1 MLALGWSDGLASWA
15 SSETQENESLTQ
27 TVFKRTISGVW
38 HPDAGHPTVRELP
51 VADVLQVGPGVFAHV
66 LRGGDGTLLQLHLSP
81 VDLGTL
87 PWRDAAGHRASHG

>member
-1 MLALGWSDGLASWA
+1 MVQFLVCVERVASGCW
-15 SSETQENESLTQ
+15 T
-27 TVFKRTISGVW
+27 
-38 HPDAGHPTVRELP
+38 PTVRELP
-51 VADVLQVGPGVFAHV
+51 VADVLQVGPGVFTHV